1 MRFTAAVT
9 REQGVTF
16 TVLLVKSGVIASSN
30 RESVRT
36 SAPSNLP
43 RPIILAEQKSGGRMQ
58 YHGRTDIVK
67 FLSND
72 PYQALPWKDFT
83 V

>member
-1 MRFTAAVT
+1 MNFTAAVT
-9 REQGVTF
+9 REQNVTF
-16 TVLLVKSGVIASSN
+16 TVLLVKSGTISSSS
-30 RESVRT
+30 RESARN

-43 RPIILAEQKSGGRMQ
+43 RPIILAEQKSSGRMN

-67 FLSND
+67 FLSNVS
-72 PYQALPWKDFT
+72 YQALPWKDYT